1 MGCATP
7 RLRRLSTPSMAT
19 IARRGPSPDTPPWT
33 RSGATTTTG
42 PITPARSPTRSMP
55 FSVRGR
61 LTWQRWDGAGW
72 LIALWSVSFVLVY
85 GAGFAVVCITN
96 IGPLLA
102 KPETYG
108 LAFMNAVLLVFMTN
122 IFSEAGALQRSMAE
136 GGDAVPGLPVL
147 LRRLLQQRQWRLRG
161 EG

>member
-1 MGCATP
+1 MAKVE
-7 RLRRLSTPSMAT
+7 RR
-19 IARRGPSPDTPPWT
+19 
-33 RSGATTTTG
+33 
-42 PITPARSPTRSMP
+42 
-55 FSVRGR
+55 
-61 LTWQRWDGAGW
+61 GW
-72 LIALWSVSFVLVY
+72 LIALWSLSFVLVY

-122 IFSEAGALQRSMAE
+122 IFSEAGVVERSMAE
-136 GGDAVPGLPVL
+136 GGDAVPGLSVL
-147 LRRLLQQRQWRLRG
+147 LRRLLQQRQWSLRG